1 MKVTHV
7 ITPIN
12 YGGGENLIINLVEK
26 MDKSVENEVL
36 NLSYSEEFEKHL
48 DKNKIKHRKISDK
61 NLGASPSKKKYLF
74 FLISILFQVFFTRG
88 KINGQIIH
96 AHGFPANIFIALM
109 KKLGLLRGKKLIFT
123 SHSEKKSEKALVRKF
138 YLFFLK
144 EFDVIS
150 AVGEKSFVSMKSI
163 FPELSNQLI
172 KINNGIKVE
181 NFYYKEKDSE
191 LKNKLGLKDEDI
203 VAIYVS
209 RLSSV
214 KNHKFL
220 LDLMSKINMKN
231 FKLLIVGEGEEKES
245 LMSLREKLQLE
256 DRVIFQGFVKN
267 EELVDYYSLAN
278 MVLFSSSSEGFGI
291 SMVEAIACK
300 KALVLFENIY
310 FEELEDS
317 VLIAKNEEEFIEHTK
332 KLINSEEFRQTLG
345 LKGEKI
351 REKLSI
357 ENCAKNY
364 EKLYRSLL

>member
-1 MKVTHV
+1 MKIFYTS
-7 ITPIN
+7 
-12 YGGGENLIINLVEK
+12 LISGIILISSAFFIGQES
-26 MDKSVENEVL
+26 DL
-36 NLSYSEEFEKHL
+36 
-48 DKNKIKHRKISDK
+48 KIKILMFIFPLIGFFIAPLYPMLNSKFLGNYPEKKISRMV
-61 NLGASPSKKKYLF
+61 SF
-74 FLISILFQVFFTRG
+74 IILFTSLG
-88 KINGQIIH
+88 GSIGSIST
-96 AHGFPANIFIALM
+96 AYIFQ
-109 KKLGLLRGKKLIFT
+109 
-123 SHSEKKSEKALVRKF
+123 
-138 YLFFLK
+138 
-144 EFDVIS
+144 
-150 AVGEKSFVSMKSI
+150 
-163 FPELSNQLI
+163 ELSNKLI

-181 NFYYKEKDSE
+181 NFYYKEKDSV
-191 LKNKLGLKDEDI
+191 LKNKLALKDEDI

-245 LMSLREKLQLE
+245 LLSLREKLQLE

-267 EELVDYYSLAN
+267 EELVDFYSLAN
-278 MVLFSSSSEGFGI
+278 MVLFPSSSEGFGI
-291 SMVEAIACK
+291 SMVEAIACR

-317 VLIAKNEEEFIEHTK
+317 VLRAKNEEEFIEHTK